1 MDNFK
6 HKTFGTF
13 TRHSDFDEYCWQGE
27 IELAAFSAFKYSG
40 NGKARRSKKV
50 EVSIYCEDVPP
61 KSAMKMLSKIKTSQT
76 RLVKSICQT
85 FFDDLHQQGY
95 QDWPK
100 EGDGF
105 GMWWSRDPVAVALSC
120 REVLQKRLKQDRIWI
135 PEDLLVVLYEPS
147 IEIHPNMPDAEG
159 LPRTLID
166 LGAEFEEEHGVSVLT
181 DGKQV
186 LGLGYS
192 GEA

>member
-1 MDNFK
+1 MDKFQ
-6 HKTFGTF
+6 HKTFGAF
-13 TRHSDFDEYCWQGE
+13 ARHNDFDEYCWEGE
-27 IELAAFSAFKYSG
+27 IELPAFSAFKYSG

-50 EVSIYCEDVPP
+50 EVSIYSEEPP
-61 KSAMKMLSKIKTSQT
+61 SKSAMKMLSKIKTSQK

-95 QDWPK
+95 QEWPK
-100 EGDGF
+100 EGVGF

-120 REVLQKRLKQDRIWI
+120 RDVLQKRLKQDRIWI
-135 PEDLLVVLYEPS
+135 PDDLLVVLYEPS
-147 IEIHPNMPDAEG
+147 IEIHLDMPGAND
-159 LPRTLID
+159 LPCTLIS

-186 LGLGYS
+186 LNLGYA